1 MQTRSIT
8 TQPTTCT
15 TTGCHGSDAFLG
27 GLDLP
32 IFAAIVGA
40 VGFTVVFRLLEAA
53 NNVGDTVTS
62 GWDPLTPVD

>member
-32 IFAAIVGA
+32 IFAAIVF
-40 VGFTVVFRLLEAA
+40 VIGFHGVFRLLEAVD
-53 NNVGDTVTS
+53 NVGNTVTND
-62 GWDPLTPVD
+62 WDPLTPVD